1 MLFPTPILLKSDQ
14 ELSFPEH
21 LSAIGEFTGK
31 KILTHLLSTL
41 LYCIICACMKLRSSK
56 PHSQFLLMPVFLL

>member
-31 KILTHLLSTL
+31 KNPHTFTDYIVIL
-41 LYCIICACMKLRSSK
+41 
-56 PHSQFLLMPVFLL
+56 